1 MNGSM
6 AEKFVLFGY
15 EDLGIQ
21 IILAPD
27 VTLVLFLDG
36 SALYENHKQQIVYP
50 SCWTHGGER
59 AFYSEKTLQHS

>member
-21 IILAPD
+21 VILAPD

-36 SALYENHKQQIVYP
+36 SALYESRRQQIIYP
-50 SCWTHGGER
+50 SCWDRGGER
-59 AFYSEKTLQHS
+59 AFYSGKTLQHS

>member
-15 EDLGIQ
+15 EDLGVN

-27 VTLVLFLDG
+27 VTLTLYLDG
-36 SALYENHKQQIVYP
+36 SGFYESRKQQIIYP
-50 SCWTHGGER
+50 SCWDKHGDR
-59 AFYSEKTLQHS
+59 AFNCGKTLQHS

>member
-15 EDLGIQ
+15 EDSGIN

-27 VTLVLFLDG
+27 VVLTLFLDG
-36 SALYENHKQQIVYP
+36 SGLYESRKQQIVYP
-50 SCWTHGGER
+50 SCWDKHGDR
-59 AFYSEKTLQHS
+59 AFQPQKSLQI

>member
-6 AEKFVLFGY
+6 AEKYVLFGY
-15 EDLGIQ
+15 EDLGVQ

-36 SALYENHKQQIVYP
+36 SALYESRKQQIVYP
-50 SCWTHGGER
+50 SCWDKRGDR
-59 AFYSEKTLQHS
+59 AFSSANNLQHS